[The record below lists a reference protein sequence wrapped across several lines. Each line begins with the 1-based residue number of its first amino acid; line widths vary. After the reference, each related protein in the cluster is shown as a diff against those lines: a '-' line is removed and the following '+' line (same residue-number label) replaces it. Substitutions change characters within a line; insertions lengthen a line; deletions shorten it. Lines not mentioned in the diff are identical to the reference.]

1 MTTLYYGQII
11 IGPSGSG
18 KTSYCSIIQKM
29 AQTLKRNIHIINLDP
44 ASEYLPYTARSDI
57 KTLITLE
64 DVMEAYKLG
73 PNGGLIYCMEYLL
86 ENIDWLE
93 DELNSIC
100 EDDYVIFDL
109 PGQIELYSHLLII
122 PKIISKL
129 KKIGFSLCSV
139 CMIDSTFL
147 YDDMKFVS
155 GVLAA
160 LNFSISLDLPALN
173 VLTKCDLVADK
184 GFLDRK
190 IGKVRE
196 TCFDYEMEAFL
207 EKEGH
212 EGTEDDQDIGFF
224 EKKYDSLKMKIE
236 KIIDEFGLV
245 SFLKLDISDEQT
257 IYDLI
262 YEADYCIQ
270 YGENLEPEEKNVK
283 GAENYLNNLNN

>member
-1 MTTLYYGQII
+1 MSILYYGQII

-18 KTSYCSIIQKM
+18 KTSYCNIIQKM
-29 AQTLKRNIHIINLDP
+29 GQTLKRNIHIINLDP
-44 ASEYLPYTARSDI
+44 ASEYIPYSPKIDI
-57 KTLITLE
+57 KDLITLE

-93 DELNSIC
+93 DELENIC
-100 EDDYVIFDL
+100 EDDYIIFDL
-109 PGQIELYSHLLII
+109 PGQIELYSHLSII
-122 PKIISKL
+122 PKIINKL
-129 KKIGFSLCSV
+129 KNIGFSLCSV

-147 YDDMKFVS
+147 YDDMKFIS

-160 LNFSISLDLPALN
+160 LNFSISLELPALT
-173 VLTKCDLVADK
+173 VLTKCDLVVDK
-184 GFLDRK
+184 NFLDKK

-196 TCFDYEMEAFL
+196 TCFDYELEEFM
-207 EKEGH
+207 EKEEDKT
-212 EGTEDDQDIGFF
+212 EGTFF
-224 EKKYDSLKMKIE
+224 EKKYKSLKTKIE
-236 KIIDEFGLV
+236 KIVNEFGLV

-270 YGENLEPEEKNVK
+270 YGENLEPQERNVK
-283 GAENYLNNLNN
+283 GAENYINNLNN